1 MDKLPANFAL
11 MHLVGAAVP
20 EQEKEAV
27 KTVTDN
33 PKSYEQARKC
43 IEDMAVH
50 LKPLAESECKRCC
63 K

>member
-1 MDKLPANFAL
+1 

-27 KTVTDN
+27 KTVSDN

-43 IEDMAVH
+43 IEEMAVH
-50 LKPLAESECKRCC
+50 LKPLAES
-63 K
+63 